1 MTDSNI
7 YTTIFNNR
15 YAMEYLIGHNQLIND
30 IKQLNNYSSI
40 LVQYLLNSNIY
51 TDEQKY
57 NYHLPFY
64 LYNKGIY
71 SSNLFIPTA
80 SATTVYLT
88 SPTVVFKSINNYLLF
103 SSTSQY
109 PSGCSTVKGYS
120 ERNINYANYSKS
132 KIDVSYINT
141 TFPTKLA
148 ERYPYFI
155 HQNKSLINQ
164 TNIFS
169 INLSKNANNSPYLYF
184 YSCEGAYDGNG
195 NYYKYNIE
203 IHIDRWWL
211 E

>member
-1 MTDSNI
+1 MTDLNI

-64 LYNKGIY
+64 LYNNGIY

-88 SPTVVFKSINNYLLF
+88 SPTVAFKSINNYLLF
-103 SSTSQY
+103 SSTNQY
-109 PSGCSTVKGYS
+109 PNGCSTVKGYS
-120 ERNINYANYSKS
+120 EKNINYANYSKS

-141 TFPTKLA
+141 TFPSNLFLGY
-148 ERYPYFI
+148 RYPYFKDNI
-155 HQNKSLINQ
+155 ITQVGTFSSDISSQTDNTSLYVD
-164 TNIFS
+164 FS
-169 INLSKNANNSPYLYF
+169 SCDNSF
-184 YSCEGAYDGNG
+184 DSNG
-195 NYYKYNIE
+195 NYAKHNME
-203 IHIDRWWL
+203 MHIDRWWI